1 MSLHIHTFTLEAGV
15 IVIPVILSCIHFLK
29 SLNKLTIIKIVL
41 FSLLTDV
48 CTKQISVLFFA
59 ENSYGGQNIMKNCT
73 FKRKLPIP
81 KELKEQYPIVSLT
94 YGYITKKKRIETK
107 LSNNIT

>member
-48 CTKQISVLFFA
+48 CTKQMSVFLLH
-59 ENSYGGQNIMKNCT
+59 NI
-73 FKRKLPIP
+73 I
-81 KELKEQYPIVSLT
+81 LT
-94 YGYITKKKRIETK
+94 
-107 LSNNIT
+107 